1 MKTSELI
8 KKLESEIQQH
18 GDNRIVFAAN
28 KHSYSDTLIVNNEPG
43 VTTLALYEKIS
54 KTRECFSLRKGG
66 QRSSPVILLFFS
78 DSVRYD
84 PPRSLR
90 T

>member
-18 GDNRIVFAAN
+18 GDNRIVFVAN

-54 KTRECFSLRKGG
+54 
-66 QRSSPVILLFFS
+66 
-78 DSVRYD
+78 
-84 PPRSLR
+84 
-90 T
+90 

>member
-28 KHSYSDTLIVNNEPG
+28 KRSYSDTLIVNNEPG

-54 KTRECFSLRKGG
+54 
-66 QRSSPVILLFFS
+66 
-78 DSVRYD
+78 
-84 PPRSLR
+84 
-90 T
+90 